1 MADVSVIIATRN
13 RTDKVRQ
20 AIDSVLAQSEPPRE
34 VIVVDDGSTD
44 DTRAQLAAYGSSI
57 RVFHQENGGASAARN
72 RAVKEAASTW
82 IAFLDDDDVW
92 LPTKIERQWALV
104 QQNPALGLVYCSD
117 HAVDERL
124 NFLYRRDVAPQNRGD
139 VFDRLI
145 VKNFIFTSC
154 VIARKDLIERSGYMN
169 PAYRFAEDWDLWLK
183 IAATHWVDFV
193 AEPLVLYRQS
203 NSGCLTQDTPIAER
217 LRDMERI
224 LASAT
229 TLRSLPWNIKRQAR
243 HALELQWAAVF
254 LNKGDH
260 TRAMWHSL
268 MAAVSDLQSPNG
280 YRALFRSI
288 LPKRVNA

>member
-1 MADVSVIIATRN
+1 
-13 RTDKVRQ
+13 
-20 AIDSVLAQSEPPRE
+20 
-34 VIVVDDGSTD
+34 
-44 DTRAQLAAYGSSI
+44 
-57 RVFHQENGGASAARN
+57 
-72 RAVKEAASTW
+72 VKEAASTW